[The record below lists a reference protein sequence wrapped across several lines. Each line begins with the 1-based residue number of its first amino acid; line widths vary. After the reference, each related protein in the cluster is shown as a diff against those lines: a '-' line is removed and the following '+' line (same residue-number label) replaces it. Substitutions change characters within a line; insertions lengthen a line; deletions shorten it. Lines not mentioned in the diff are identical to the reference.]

1 MTISS
6 STCIGRIL
14 SVTSNF
20 PRWKGD
26 STTPFVLHLAQDLQK
41 HGWRVDI
48 LAPHAP
54 DCAEKESMQGVSVE
68 RFRYLWPEKF
78 QSVCYQG
85 GGLINLRKQKT
96 NYLKLPALVGAEWA
110 AVSQRLLT
118 GQYDLLHSHWLLPQG
133 FVGCLAARLTGIPHV
148 VTIHGGDVFGL
159 RQKAV
164 LPFKQFALSQ
174 ANAVTVNSTVTENE
188 VRKLSDRCRKI
199 LRIPM
204 GVDIK
209 KFPRDH
215 GAVLEIRRKYRQG
228 QGPLLVFVGRLV
240 EEKGVGDL
248 IQAVHFLADD
258 CPGIGALILGE
269 GQDRGSF
276 ERLTQELGLKD
287 RIHFIGWVDQEAVP
301 FYLSAGDI
309 FVGPSRT
316 AQDGWIE
323 AQGLTFLEAMSA
335 GTPVVATRVGGIV
348 DSVIHEQTGLLVDE
362 RSPKQIAGAVMRL
375 QNNKSLIKELVKNG
389 KERVKQNFSRQV
401 SGEAFSHLFYE
412 LLNLKRDVANKKK
425 A

>member
-1 MTISS
+1 
-6 STCIGRIL
+6 
-14 SVTSNF
+14 
-20 PRWKGD
+20 
-26 STTPFVLHLAQDLQK
+26 
-41 HGWRVDI
+41 
-48 LAPHAP
+48 
-54 DCAEKESMQGVSVE
+54 MQGVYVE
-68 RFRYLWPEKF
+68 RFRYLYPERF

-85 GGLINLRKQKT
+85 GALINLRKKKT
-96 NYLKLPALVGAEWA
+96 NYIKLPALVGAEWT
-110 AVSQRLLT
+110 AVVRRLLT

-133 FVGCLAARLTGIPHV
+133 FVGCLAARLTGTPHV

-164 LPFKQFALSQ
+164 LPFKRFSLRQ
-174 ANAVTVNSTVTENE
+174 ADAVTVNSTVTENE
-188 VRKLSDRCRKI
+188 VRKLSGRCRKI

-209 KFPRDH
+209 KVPRNH
-215 GAVLEIRRKYRQG
+215 EKVLEIRRKYRHG

-248 IQAVHFLADD
+248 IQAIHLLTDN
-258 CPGIGALILGE
+258 CPDIRALILGE
-269 GQDRGSF
+269 GQDRISF
-276 ERLTQELGLKD
+276 EKLTQELGLKD

-301 FYLSAGDI
+301 YYLAAGDM

-335 GTPVVATRVGGIV
+335 GIPVIATRVGGIV

-362 RSPKQIAGAVMRL
+362 RSPRQIAEAVMRL
-375 QNNKSLIKELVKNG
+375 QNNEDLIKKLVKNG
-389 KERVKQNFSRQV
+389 KERVEQNFSRQV
-401 SGEAFSHLFYE
+401 SGKAFSHLFHQ
-412 LLNLKRDVANKKK
+412 LLNLKRDAANKKIK
-425 A
+425 